1 MRFLILLN
9 FILLALITTDLV
21 IAGYDENSSC
31 HVLENNTEQED
42 CEKTQISLLAA
53 QLSEDQKSWKK
64 SLSPKSKEQKLKRL
78 DLTLSQ
84 QTSYLKH
91 LEKKLNLIRIHREQ
105 LSKAQTVNTRS
116 DDPKARE
123 ELGRALKNIGVKTQ
137 D

>member
-1 MRFLILLN
+1 M
-9 FILLALITTDLV
+9 LAMISTYPV

-31 HVLENNTEQED
+31 HVLENEIEQES
-42 CEKTQISLLAA
+42 CEKTQLSLLAA

-64 SLSPKSKEQKLKRL
+64 SLSPKIKEQKLKRL

-105 LSKAQTVNTRS
+105 LSKAQAVKTRR

-123 ELGRALKNIGVKTQ
+123 ELGRALKNIGVKNK